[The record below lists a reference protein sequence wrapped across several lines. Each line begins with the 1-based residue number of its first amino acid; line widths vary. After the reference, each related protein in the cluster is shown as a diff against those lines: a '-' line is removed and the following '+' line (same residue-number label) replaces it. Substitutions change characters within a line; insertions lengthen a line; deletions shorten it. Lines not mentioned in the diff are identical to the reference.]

1 MVPNHLRPWH
11 IGDTYCDDELNN
23 PGCNY
28 DGGDC
33 CGLDVNVNFCS
44 QCTCYE
50 NCAASFELIGDGYC
64 HDATNNVNCNF
75 DGGDCCTVCINTEY
89 CSDCVCHQSNIA
101 GIQKGEYF
109 LNKYIKLCQL
119 FLKILSYF
127 CDLLVCVELSS
138 F

>member
-1 MVPNHLRPWH
+1 MKV
-11 IGDTYCDDELNN
+11 DYCSE
-23 PGCNY
+23 CK
-28 DGGDC
+28 
-33 CGLDVNVNFCS
+33 
-44 QCTCYE
+44 CYE
-50 NCAASFELIGDGYC
+50 NCAAAFELIGDGYC